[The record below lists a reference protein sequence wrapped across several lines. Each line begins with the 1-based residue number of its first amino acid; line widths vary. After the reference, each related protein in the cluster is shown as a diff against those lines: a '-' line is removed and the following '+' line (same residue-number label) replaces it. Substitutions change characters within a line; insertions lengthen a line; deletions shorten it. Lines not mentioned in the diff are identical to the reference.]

1 MCTPMKSYLLEF
13 QDPTPSSKKVVTCEI
28 NGWMETH
35 LKQKGAIKAVQQK
48 NRNIRMFSSPL
59 KERTNLNQLK

>member
-1 MCTPMKSYLLEF
+1 MSTPMKSYILEF
-13 QDPTPSSKKVVTCEI
+13 QDPTPSSKKVVSCEI

-35 LKQKGAIKAVQQK
+35 LKQKGAIRPIHQK

-59 KERTNLNQLK
+59 KQRTNLNQLK